1 MAEQAKVT
9 SVEAIEAFRSNLIVF
24 LSKARP
30 TIEEI
35 SGDVLR
41 TRMWLENEQ
50 TDHWNKE
57 MRRRKRDLEQAQG
70 ELFSARLSRLAKPTA
85 SQYMAVQR
93 AQAAVREAEEKQK
106 LLKKWTREL
115 ENRTEPMVKLIDQL
129 HGFLNTDLLKGVQ
142 YLGEIVQTLQ
152 AYAEARPRP
161 PTNPPA
167 DAVGETSSSESGEPL
182 PHAASEPNPSGSS
195 NS

>member
-129 HGFLNTDLLKGVQ
+129 HGFLNTDMRRVCSIWVRSSKLFKLMPKRARAR
-142 YLGEIVQTLQ
+142 LQTRQPTLS
-152 AYAEARPRP
+152 EKPPRR
-161 PTNPPA
+161 N
-167 DAVGETSSSESGEPL
+167 
-182 PHAASEPNPSGSS
+182 
-195 NS
+195 

>member
-9 SVEAIEAFRSNLIVF
+9 SVDAIEAFRSNLIVF
-24 LSKARP
+24 LSKAKP
-30 TIEEI
+30 TLEEI
-35 SGDVLR
+35 SGDVVR

-57 MRRRKRDLEQAQG
+57 MRRRHRDLEQVQG
-70 ELFSARLSRLAKPTA
+70 ELFSARLSRLAKPSA
-85 SQYMAVQR
+85 AQYMAVQR
-93 AQAAVREAEEKQK
+93 AQASVREAEEKQK
-106 LLKKWTREL
+106 LLKKWSREL

-129 HGFLNTDLLKGVQ
+129 HGFLNTEMLKAVQ
-142 YLGEIVQTLQ
+142 YLGEVVQTLQ

-161 PTNPPA
+161 ATNPPA
-167 DAVGETSSSESGEPL
+167 ETAGEMSSSDTGEPL
-182 PHAASEPNPSGSS
+182 PQAASEPNPSQSS

>member
-9 SVEAIEAFRSNLIVF
+9 SVDAIEAFRSNLIVF
-24 LSKARP
+24 LSKAKP
-30 TIEEI
+30 TLEEI
-35 SGDVLR
+35 SGDVVR
-41 TRMWLENEQ
+41 TRLWLENEQ

-57 MRRRKRDLEQAQG
+57 MRRRHRDLEQVQG
-70 ELFSARLSRLAKPTA
+70 ELFSARLSRLAKPSA
-85 SQYMAVQR
+85 AQYMAVHR

-129 HGFLNTDLLKGVQ
+129 HGFLGTEMLKAVQ
-142 YLGEIVQTLQ
+142 YLNEIVQTLQ

-161 PTNPPA
+161 ATNPPA
-167 DAVGETSSSESGEPL
+167 EAVGEISAPETGEPL
-182 PHAASEPNPSGSS
+182 PQAASEPNPSEHSDS
-195 NS
+195 

>member
-9 SVEAIEAFRSNLIVF
+9 SVDAIEAFRSSLILF

-30 TIEEI
+30 TLEEI

-41 TRMWLENEQ
+41 TSMWLENEQ

-57 MRRRKRDLEQAQG
+57 MRRRQRDLEQAQG

-85 SQYMAVQR
+85 SQYMAVHR

-115 ENRTEPMVKLIDQL
+115 ENRTEPMVKLIEQL
-129 HGFLNTDLLKGVQ
+129 HGFLNTEMVKGVQ
-142 YLGEIVQTLQ
+142 YLGEVVQTLQ
-152 AYAEARPRP
+152 AYAQARPRP
-161 PTNPPA
+161 ATSPPA
-167 DAVGETSSSESGEPL
+167 TMEDTSPESGEPL
-182 PHAASEPNPSGSS
+182 PQAASESNPSESS